1 VPAGSFGVP
10 TDSQPRAR
18 ERRVTAADT
27 PRLDVRGLVAGRR
40 RRLRGGPVAVDG
52 VSLRIAAGETYGLV
66 GESGSGASAL
76 ADAIARPGAA
86 AGRVLVDGVDLA
98 SLDPAARARRVRL
111 FRPATGRPERRTARA
126 VIESEPHYAD
136 DLADAVEL
144 SASALDTPVHE
155 LPDGHRRRV
164 DLARALCTGAEV
176 LVADDPVADLDVT
189 VAAQLLDLLTR
200 LRAQR
205 RLTYLVVAR
214 DLGVV
219 RHLSDHV
226 GVLYLGRIVE
236 EAPARA
242 LYRSPRH
249 PYTRALLSAVPVP
262 DPEVEDRRER
272 ILLLDGPADA
282 PPGGCA
288 FQPRCPWR
296 RPGRCAD
303 ERPLLR
309 APAGVAPGHRVA
321 CHHAESLG

>member
-1 VPAGSFGVP
+1 MTAGV
-10 TDSQPRAR
+10 
-18 ERRVTAADT
+18 T
-27 PRLDVRGLVAGRR
+27 PRLDVRELVVGGR
-40 RRLRGGPVAVDG
+40 RRLRGRPLAVDG
-52 VSLRIAAGETYGLV
+52 VSLRIAPGETYGVV

-76 ADAIARPGAA
+76 VDAIARPAP
-86 AGRVLVDGVDLA
+86 GRVLVDGVDL
-98 SLDPAARARRVRL
+98 DPDAYGIRVRL
-111 FRPATGRPERRTARA
+111 FRPATGRPDRRTARA
-126 VIESEPHYAD
+126 VIEAEPHAVVGAS

-144 SASALDTPVHE
+144 PSAVLGTPVHE
-155 LPDGHRRRV
+155 LADGHRRRV
-164 DLARALCTGAEV
+164 DLARALCTGADV
-176 LVADDPVADLDVT
+176 LVADDPVAGLDVT

-205 RLTYLVVAR
+205 QLTCLVAAR

-219 RHLSDHV
+219 RHLSDRV

-242 LYRSPRH
+242 LYRTPWH

-272 ILLLDGPADA
+272 IVLLDA
-282 PPGGCA
+282 PPAPPAGGCA

-296 RPGRCAD
+296 RPGRCTD
-303 ERPLLR
+303 EPPQLRRPT
-309 APAGVAPGHRVA
+309 GVAPGHRVA